1 MNMKISKKT
10 NVAVTTFL
18 KYCGLVLTTGVFKEP
33 LHTLSGALDLVGS
46 KLNFKYP
53 QCASSLSLKDFNMLL
68 SHGSLKFK

>member
-10 NVAVTTFL
+10 NVAVTTLL
-18 KYCGLVLTTGVFKEP
+18 KYCGLILTTGVFKEP

-53 QCASSLSLKDFNMLL
+53 VCKLTE
-68 SHGSLKFK
+68 FKGLQHAFISWVFEV